1 MAEVRR
7 LIESGAIGKVVSV
20 RASFCQ
26 NDGAGSCS
34 AMAETGI
41 YCAQLLLWT
50 CEYSMPE
57 PVMPQPSYRT
67 SCLLALTTCAS
78 SGALPG
84 ADGGVAPRVAGVT
97 YSLDDETGH
106 DTHVAAVLEWPCG
119 GVGSF
124 ECSLRHP
131 SPRSA
136 TICGTLGVIELPFP
150 FWCPAEVTVQTM
162 TGLGSQ
168 TFGEKKT
175 IRFPLPEVSGAERLN
190 FVHSEGLLYE
200 AAEATRCLQQ
210 GYTESPLFGSDE
222 CLAVMRLI
230 SEIRSRW
237 SA

>member
-1 MAEVRR
+1 VLQLARSKRLFFLHGVWSRFFPAMAEVRR

-50 CEYSMPE
+50 Y
-57 PVMPQPSYRT
+57 
-67 SCLLALTTCAS
+67 
-78 SGALPG
+78 
-84 ADGGVAPRVAGVT
+84 GGVAPRVAGVT